1 MNNIVANTVNSYEV
15 KTFEQ
20 VKEFIATE
28 KLKYNFYNRC
38 FKVVSI
44 LNLIGWSPLIVCGLT
59 ALVSLWFSKPE
70 LVFFSTPFMYCLFLY
85 CLIVT
90 ALWLY
95 TASKADQESDLLIK
109 KNFPNYFNVYGHHN
123 LLDEE
128 SLKYLLSTE
137 VTLDEYKIIKSL
149 AELSPDF
156 NIKLKEIMKFRNG
169 IFTIYDYRVLNCKR
183 LLSMSEQETNRSKEQ
198 AEIDEFKK
206 EIIK

>member
-1 MNNIVANTVNSYEV
+1 
-15 KTFEQ
+15 
-20 VKEFIATE
+20 
-28 KLKYNFYNRC
+28 
-38 FKVVSI
+38 
-44 LNLIGWSPLIVCGLT
+44 
-59 ALVSLWFSKPE
+59 
-70 LVFFSTPFMYCLFLY
+70 VFFSTSLIYFLLLY

-90 ALWLY
+90 ALWMY
-95 TASKADQESDLLIK
+95 SASKADKESDLLIK
-109 KNFPNYFNVYGHHN
+109 KNFPNYFNVYGHHD

-149 AELSPDF
+149 AEISPEF

-169 IFTIYDYRVLNCKR
+169 VFTIYDYRVLNCKR
-183 LLSMSEQETNRSKEQ
+183 LLSISEKENNRSKEQ